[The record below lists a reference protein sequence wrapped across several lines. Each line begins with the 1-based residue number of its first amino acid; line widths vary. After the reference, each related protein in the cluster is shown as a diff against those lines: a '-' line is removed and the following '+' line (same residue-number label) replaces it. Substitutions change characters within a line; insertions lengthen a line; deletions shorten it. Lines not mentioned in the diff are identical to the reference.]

1 MKRIIKISV
10 RNLIEFVLRSGDID
24 NSFMS
29 TTRAL
34 EGTLAHQKV
43 QKSYGPEYSPEVTLH
58 NFLKDYSL
66 EVEGRVDGIFKLL
79 DEII

>member
-43 QKSYGPEYSPEVTLH
+43 QSPTVLNSPEVTLKY
-58 NFLKDYSL
+58 NFQFKDYSL
-66 EVEGRVDGIFKLL
+66 EMRVG
-79 DEII
+79 